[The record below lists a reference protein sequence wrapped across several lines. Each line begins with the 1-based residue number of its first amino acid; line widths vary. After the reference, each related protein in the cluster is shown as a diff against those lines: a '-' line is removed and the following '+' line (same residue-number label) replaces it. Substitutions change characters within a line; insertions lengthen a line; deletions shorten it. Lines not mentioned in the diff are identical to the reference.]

1 MLEVSWKS
9 QRVKQK
15 NFKPFAN
22 EKSLLNLKIK
32 QLKEADCFD
41 KIYIS
46 SDSDLAKEIAH
57 DEGASFLYRDPYMC
71 GHEARLYEYNNYMLN
86 TVPGDPIVAWTMTTA
101 PLFDDYSS
109 VVSSYHKM
117 DTNLFDSLI
126 PFLRFFMKGNS
137 LTSLINKNYSKNWIN
152 SALDH
157 QLLIKRESSSLKRR
171 LRFDFFHLSLPAL
184 LRYED
189 RCSMA
194 FSIEAR
200 TPFLDYRLV
209 EEVQNSPSE
218 YLIKDGLSKSFIRDA
233 VYRFIPPLVFDRS
246 DKKGYPTPSS
256 DWIDASLDK
265 IKSLFEGDCYVYK
278 YIDEENFKNLLS
290 SKDIKFKGNEIWRII
305 FLELWFKEF
314 FDKDAER
321 DVFLKNKR
329 FI

>member
-1 MLEVSWKS
+1 MIRHNDEPIQSPSVYIQWSVMEAAKKEGIKVTLDGQGADELAAGYPAYFSVYLAQLLRELKI
-9 QRVKQK
+9 KLFIK
-15 NFKPFAN
+15 NFKDITSKTG
-22 EKSLLNLKIK
+22 EGRTTVSLLLRV
-32 QLKEADCFD
+32 
-41 KIYIS
+41 IYILLPS
-46 SDSDLAKEIAH
+46 
-57 DEGASFLYRDPYMC
+57 SFLKLLA
-71 GHEARLYEYNNYMLN
+71 H
-86 TVPGDPIVAWTMTTA
+86 
-101 PLFDDYSS
+101 
-109 VVSSYHKM
+109 
-117 DTNLFDSLI
+117 I